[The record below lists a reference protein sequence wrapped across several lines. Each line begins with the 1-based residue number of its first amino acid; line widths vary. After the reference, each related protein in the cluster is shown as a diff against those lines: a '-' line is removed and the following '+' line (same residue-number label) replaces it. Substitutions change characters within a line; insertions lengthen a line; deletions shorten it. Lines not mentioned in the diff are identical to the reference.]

1 MFFSNFVAE
10 YILMTNRFSIILL
23 CTIAALVFVSCHK
36 ENEIPADI
44 EFAADK
50 QYFPLKTDNAL
61 IYKVTEITIDKPSD
75 YYDTAIYYLRERTD
89 IPFIDNEGDTA
100 YRIERFK
107 SPTQNYNWRISDV
120 WEAKLTT
127 YTAEK
132 VEENQ
137 RFIKIKFPLAIGK
150 YWNGNLKNELDD
162 KDCTITSL
170 SATYNNESIHLDS
183 CLSITRDSSVTQIS
197 KQYDVEIYARG
208 IGLVYK
214 EITDI
219 NSQEVIYGV
228 PIENRIHRGTIYRQE
243 LITIE

>member
-1 MFFSNFVAE
+1 MRKQH
-10 YILMTNRFSIILL
+10 TTILL
-23 CTIAALVFVSCHK
+23 CILALLAFVSCHK

-50 QYFPLKTDNAL
+50 QYFPLETDKAL

-75 YYDTAIYYLRERTD
+75 YYDTVIYYLRERVD
-89 IPFIDNEGDTA
+89 IPFVDNEGDTA
-100 YRIERFK
+100 YRIERYK
-107 SPTQNYNWRISDV
+107 SPTQNYYWTISDV
-120 WEAKLTT
+120 WESKITT

-162 KDCTITSL
+162 KNCTITSL
-170 SATYNNESIHLDS
+170 STIYSNGNLHLDS

-197 KQYDVEIYARG
+197 KLYNAEIYARG

-214 EITDI
+214 ETTDI

-243 LITIE
+243 LISIE

>member
-1 MFFSNFVAE
+1 
-10 YILMTNRFSIILL
+10 MTHKHSIILL
-23 CTIAALVFVSCHK
+23 LLVATFAFVSCHK

-50 QYFPLKTDNAL
+50 QYFPLETNKSL

-75 YYDTAIYYLRERTD
+75 YYDTAIYFLRERTD

-107 SPTQNYNWRISDV
+107 SQTTSNWTISDA

-150 YWNGNLKNELDD
+150 YWNGNLKNDLDD

-170 SATYNNESIHLDS
+170 SSKYNNENIHLDS
-183 CLSITRDSSVTQIS
+183 CLSITRDSSITQIS
-197 KQYDVEIYARG
+197 KLYDVEIYARN

-243 LITIE
+243 LIIIE

>member
-1 MFFSNFVAE
+1 
-10 YILMTNRFSIILL
+10 MTKQHITISFCIIALL
-23 CTIAALVFVSCHK
+23 ALSACHK
-36 ENEIPADI
+36 ENIVPADV
-44 EFAADK
+44 EFSADK
-50 QYFPLKTDNAL
+50 QYFPLETGKSL

-75 YYDTAIYYLRERTD
+75 YYDTIVYYLRERTD
-89 IPFIDNEGDTA
+89 IPFIDNEGDTT

-107 SPTQNYNWRISDV
+107 SQTTSNWTISDA

-170 SATYNNESIHLDS
+170 SSKYKNENIQLDS

-197 KQYDVEIYARG
+197 KQYDVEIYARN

-228 PIENRIHRGTIYRQE
+228 PIENRIYRGTIYRQE
-243 LITIE
+243 LIIIE

>member
-1 MFFSNFVAE
+1 
-10 YILMTNRFSIILL
+10 MTKQHITISFCIIALL
-23 CTIAALVFVSCHK
+23 ALSACHK
-36 ENEIPADI
+36 ENIVPADV
-44 EFAADK
+44 EFSADK
-50 QYFPLKTDNAL
+50 QYFPLETGKSL
-61 IYKVTEITIDKPSD
+61 IYKITEITIDKPSD
-75 YYDTAIYYLRERTD
+75 YYDTIVYYLRERTD

-107 SPTQNYNWRISDV
+107 SQTTSNWTISDA

-170 SATYNNESIHLDS
+170 SSKYKNENIQLDS

-197 KQYDVEIYARG
+197 KQYDVETYARN

-228 PIENRIHRGTIYRQE
+228 PIENRIYRGTIYRQE
-243 LITIE
+243 LIIIE

>member
-1 MFFSNFVAE
+1 
-10 YILMTNRFSIILL
+10 MTKQHITISFCIIALL
-23 CTIAALVFVSCHK
+23 ALSACHK
-36 ENEIPADI
+36 ENIVPADV
-44 EFAADK
+44 EFSADK
-50 QYFPLKTDNAL
+50 QYFPLETGKSL

-75 YYDTAIYYLRERTD
+75 YYDTIVYYLRERTD
-89 IPFIDNEGDTA
+89 IPLIDNEGDTA

-107 SPTQNYNWRISDV
+107 SQTTSNWTISDA

-170 SATYNNESIHLDS
+170 SSKYKNENIQLDS

-197 KQYDVEIYARG
+197 KQYDVETYARN

-228 PIENRIHRGTIYRQE
+228 PIENRIYRGTIYRQE
-243 LITIE
+243 LIIIE

>member
-1 MFFSNFVAE
+1 MKHK
-10 YILMTNRFSIILL
+10 LSIILL
-23 CTIAALVFVSCHK
+23 LLVATFTFVSCHK
-36 ENEIPADI
+36 ENEKPADI

-50 QYFPLKTDNAL
+50 QYFPLETNKSL

-75 YYDTAIYYLRERTD
+75 YYDTAIYFLRERTD

-100 YRIERFK
+100 YRIERYK
-107 SPTQNYNWRISDV
+107 SPTQNYNWTISDV
-120 WEAKLTT
+120 WESKITT

-150 YWNGNLKNELDD
+150 YWNGNLKNDLDD

>member
-1 MFFSNFVAE
+1 MA
-10 YILMTNRFSIILL
+10 NRFSIIPL
-23 CTIAALVFVSCHK
+23 CIMAAITFVSCHK

-50 QYFPLKTDNAL
+50 QYFPLETDKAL

-75 YYDTAIYYLRERTD
+75 YYDTAVYYLRERTD
-89 IPFIDNEGDTA
+89 IPFVDNEGDTA

-107 SPTQNYNWRISDV
+107 SQSLNNWTISDV
-120 WEAKLTT
+120 WESKLTT

-137 RFIKIKFPLAIGK
+137 RFIKIKFPLSIGK

-170 SATYNNESIHLDS
+170 SATYNNENIHLDS
-183 CLSITRDSSVTQIS
+183 CLSITRDSIVTHIS
-197 KQYDVEIYARG
+197 KLYDVEIYARN

-243 LITIE
+243 LIAIE

>member
-1 MFFSNFVAE
+1 MAA
-10 YILMTNRFSIILL
+10 
-23 CTIAALVFVSCHK
+23 IAFVSCHK

-50 QYFPLKTDNAL
+50 QYFPLETDKAL

-107 SPTQNYNWRISDV
+107 SQSLNSWKISDV

-137 RFIKIKFPLAIGK
+137 RFIKIKFPLSIGK

-170 SATYNNESIHLDS
+170 SATYNNESIRLDS
-183 CLSITRDSSVTQIS
+183 CLSITRDSSLTQIS
-197 KQYDVEIYARG
+197 KLYDVEIYARG

-228 PIENRIHRGTIYRQE
+228 PIENRIYRGTIYRQE